1 MTKKELV
8 NLVKHQSENFQIK
21 GGSGKMKVS
30 VFGTLEELLR
40 MGHVTVYRHD
50 EGVSE
55 VKKTGEKYEFEK
67 TIWNEEA
74 QKLEIVEQAEFAELD
89 TLLATVD
96 DGEKWRVDDTCDCW
110 ICENILGWD
119 GACNKRYFVEVEI
132 REV

>member
-1 MTKKELV
+1 MTR
-8 NLVKHQSENFQIK
+8 
-21 GGSGKMKVS
+21 KMKVS

-55 VKKTGEKYEFEK
+55 VKKTGEKYEYEK

-110 ICENILGWD
+110 ICENILGQD
-119 GACNKRYFVEVEI
+119 EQGNNFRQVDVQI
-132 REV
+132 GIL